1 MRRIFALFLI
11 VAVAT
16 DATTAIALTY
26 TDPQI
31 QLVSTDKQYG
41 PYSSTGLNR
50 PILPDSGGDAQ
61 F

>member
-1 MRRIFALFLI
+1 MRRILALFLI
-11 VAVAT
+11 AAVAT

-26 TDPQI
+26 TDKQI